1 MTSRPLGDSTRPRVA
16 PIPTG
21 PSAGLSHAPGV
32 VPGAAVAEAAA
43 EEEAGSEE
51 GEEEGYGRC
60 CGRGLSGGG

>member
-1 MTSRPLGDSTRPRVA
+1 MTNRPLGDSTRPRVA

-32 VPGAAVAEAAA
+32 VPGAAVAE
-43 EEEAGSEE
+43 EEAGSEE
-51 GEEEGYGRC
+51 GGEEGDGRC

>member
-1 MTSRPLGDSTRPRVA
+1 MTRRPLGDSTRARVA

-32 VPGAAVAEAAA
+32 VPGAAVAEAAGE

-51 GEEEGYGRC
+51 GGEEGDGR
-60 CGRGLSGGG
+60 